1 MPQLL
6 NSNTLVA
13 VIGAGS
19 MGAGIAQLAAQSGH
33 SVRLHDAQAGAG
45 AAALLRIA
53 ADLDGAVK
61 RGKLQPDE
69 RDAVLARIAVAETLE
84 ALAGCGLVVEAI
96 VERLDVKQGLFRA
109 LEKVLGPDA
118 VLATNTSSI
127 SITAVAQGLQHPQ
140 RLIGWHFFNP
150 ATRMKLVEVIP
161 GVETDPALV
170 PVMHT
175 LSKAWGKTSVDAPNA
190 PGFIVNRVAR
200 PYYAEGLR
208 LLAERIAP
216 APAIDRLMVEAG
228 GFALGPFE
236 LMDLIG
242 LDVNLSVTESV
253 FQATAY
259 DPRYAPHVIQQEL
272 VRSGRFGRKTGRGF
286 YAHGKDAAPRVVQ
299 TVQAGGAAT
308 LPHTLHCAFQPGLL
322 QPLLDRL
329 EAAGVQVTTLES
341 LADETLALTLGDVT
355 VRIALT
361 DGRTAAERGAWL
373 DHTIDHTAGHAP
385 GHTPQHAPQHA
396 PDHTVGHTADGT
408 PLLLLDLARDY
419 ATTTHLGA
427 TANLKGAAHLP
438 ALAGVLAA
446 ANIALIELADVA
458 GLALMRTV
466 CCLANEAADVMTWT
480 GTTAR
485 DIDTAMVLGTAYP
498 VGPLAWA
505 DALGSA
511 RVVTVLANLQAHYGE
526 VRYRRAPALSSAR
539 FNNARFHG

>member
-1 MPQLL
+1 MAYLL
-6 NSNTLVA
+6 NRSSVVA

-33 SVRLHDAQAGAG
+33 AVRLHDAQAGAA
-45 AAALLRIA
+45 AAALGRIA

-69 RDAVLARIAVAETLE
+69 RAAVLARITAAETLD
-84 ALAGCGLVVEAI
+84 ALDGCGLVVEAI

-109 LEKVLGPDA
+109 LEKVLAPDA

-150 ATRMKLVEVIP
+150 ATRMKLVEVIS

-170 PVMHT
+170 PAMHA
-175 LSKAWGKTSVDAPNA
+175 LSKAWGKTSVDAPNT

-208 LLAERIAP
+208 LLAEGLAP
-216 APAIDRLMVEAG
+216 AAAIDKLMVEAG

-253 FQATAY
+253 FQATAH
-259 DPRYAPHVIQQEL
+259 DSRYAPHVIQQEL
-272 VRSGRFGRKTGRGF
+272 VRSGRYGRKSGQGF
-286 YAHGKDAAPRVVQ
+286 YAYGKDVAARA
-299 TVQAGGAAT
+299 VQAVSAAAASPALRMPAT
-308 LPHTLHCAFQPGLL
+308 LGLL
-322 QPLLDRL
+322 QPLLQPL
-329 EAAGVQVTTLES
+329 LQAGVPMSVDAS
-341 LADETLALTLGDVT
+341 LPAETFALALGDLSVQ
-355 VRIALT
+355 VALT
-361 DGRTAAERGAWL
+361 DGRTAAERGA
-373 DHTIDHTAGHAP
+373 ANGGA
-385 GHTPQHAPQHA
+385 
-396 PDHTVGHTADGT
+396 

-427 TANLKGAAHLP
+427 AANPAGTTHLP
-438 ALAGVLAA
+438 ALAALLSNAK
-446 ANIALIELADVA
+446 IALIALDDVA

-466 CCLANEAADVMTWT
+466 CCLANEAADLMTWT

-498 VGPLAWA
+498 LGPLAWA
-505 DALGSA
+505 DALGA
-511 RVVTVLANLQAHYGE
+511 ERVATVLANLQAHYGDM
-526 VRYRRAPALSSAR
+526 RYRRAPALSRAR
-539 FNNARFHG
+539 FNGMRFHG

>member
-1 MPQLL
+1 MAYLL
-6 NSNTLVA
+6 NRSTTVA

-33 SVRLHDAQAGAG
+33 AVRLHDAQAGAA
-45 AAALLRIA
+45 AAALGRIA

-69 RDAVLARIAVAETLE
+69 RTAVLARITAADTLD
-84 ALAGCGLVVEAI
+84 ALDGCGLVVEAI

-109 LEKVLGPDA
+109 LEKVLAPDA

-170 PVMHT
+170 PALHA
-175 LSKAWGKTSVDAPNA
+175 LSKAWGKTSVDAPNT

-208 LLAERIAP
+208 LLAEGLAP
-216 APAIDRLMVEAG
+216 AATIDKLMVEAG

-286 YAHGKDAAPRVVQ
+286 YDHGKGAAPRSVP
-299 TVQAGGAAT
+299 TVPASDPAAA
-308 LPHTLHCAFQPGLL
+308 PHTLHCASQPGLL
-322 QPLLDRL
+322 LPLLERL
-329 EAAGVQVTTLES
+329 KAAGVHVATREGLP
-341 LADETLALTLGDVT
+341 DETFALGDAH
-355 VRIALT
+355 IALT
-361 DGRTAAERGAWL
+361 DGRSAAERGA
-373 DHTIDHTAGHAP
+373 AN
-385 GHTPQHAPQHA
+385 
-396 PDHTVGHTADGT
+396 DGA

-427 TANLKGAAHLP
+427 AANLKGAAHLG
-438 ALAGVLAA
+438 ALASVLAA
-446 ANIALIELADVA
+446 ANIALTGLADVA

-485 DIDTAMVLGTAYP
+485 DIDTAMLLGTAYP
-498 VGPLAWA
+498 IGPLAWA
-505 DALGSA
+505 DALGAA
-511 RVVTVLANLQAHYGE
+511 RVATVLANLQAHYGE
-526 VRYRRAPALSSAR
+526 VRYRRAPALSRAR
-539 FNNARFHG
+539 FDNARFHG

>member
-1 MPQLL
+1 MAYLL
-6 NSNTLVA
+6 NRSSVVA

-33 SVRLHDAQAGAG
+33 AVRLHDAQAGAA
-45 AAALLRIA
+45 AAALGRIA

-61 RGKLQPDE
+61 RSKLQPDE
-69 RDAVLARIAVAETLE
+69 RSAVLARITAAETLD
-84 ALAGCGLVVEAI
+84 ALDGCGLVVEAI

-109 LEKVLGPDA
+109 LEKVLAPDA

-150 ATRMKLVEVIP
+150 ATRMKLVEVIA

-170 PVMHT
+170 PAMHA
-175 LSKAWGKTSVDAPNA
+175 LSKAWGKTSVDAPNT

-208 LLAERIAP
+208 LLAEGLAP
-216 APAIDRLMVEAG
+216 AATIDKLLVEAG

-272 VRSGRFGRKTGRGF
+272 VRSGRFGRKSGRGF
-286 YAHGKDAAPRVVQ
+286 YDHGQGAAPRAVHAVP
-299 TVQAGGAAT
+299 AAADANAAT
-308 LPHTLHCAFQPGLL
+308 VHCASQPGLL
-322 QPLLDRL
+322 LPLLKRL
-329 EAAGVQVTTLES
+329 QAAGVHVVTREGLP
-341 LADETLALTLGDVT
+341 DETFALGDAHVG
-355 VRIALT
+355 LT
-361 DGRTAAERGAWL
+361 DGRTAAKRGA
-373 DHTIDHTAGHAP
+373 AN
-385 GHTPQHAPQHA
+385 
-396 PDHTVGHTADGT
+396 DGA
-408 PLLLLDLARDY
+408 PLLLLDLARDFT
-419 ATTTHLGA
+419 TTTHLGA
-427 TANLKGAAHLP
+427 AANLKGGTHLG
-438 ALAGVLAA
+438 ALAGVLGA

-485 DIDTAMVLGTAYP
+485 DIDTAMLLGTAYP
-498 VGPLAWA
+498 MGPLAWA
-505 DALGSA
+505 DALGAA
-511 RVVTVLANLQAHYGE
+511 RVATVLANLQAHYGE
-526 VRYRRAPALSSAR
+526 VRYRRAPALSRAR
-539 FNNARFHG
+539 FDGARFHG

>member
-1 MPQLL
+1 MAYLL
-6 NSNTLVA
+6 NRDTVVA

-33 SVRLHDAQAGAG
+33 AVRLHDAQAGAA
-45 AAALLRIA
+45 AAALGRIA
-53 ADLDGAVK
+53 ADLEGAVQ
-61 RGKLQPDE
+61 RGKLQPDA
-69 RDAVLARIAVAETLE
+69 RAAVLARITAADTLD
-84 ALAGCGLVVEAI
+84 ALGGCGLVVEAI
-96 VERLDVKQGLFRA
+96 VERLDVKQALFRA
-109 LEKVLGPDA
+109 LEKMLGTDA

-170 PVMHT
+170 PLLHT
-175 LSKAWGKTSVDAPNA
+175 LSKSWGKTSVDAPNT

-208 LLAERIAP
+208 LLAEGLAP
-216 APAIDRLMVEAG
+216 AAAIDKLMVEAG

-259 DPRYAPHVIQQEL
+259 DARYAPHVIQQEL
-272 VRSGRFGRKTGRGF
+272 VRSGRFGRKSGRGF
-286 YAHGKDAAPRVVQ
+286 YDHGKGAAPRSVP
-299 TVQAGGAAT
+299 TVATADPAAT
-308 LPHTLHCAFQPGLL
+308 LHAPHAPHTPPTLHCAAQPGLL
-322 QPLLDRL
+322 LPLLERL
-329 EAAGVQVTTLES
+329 QAAGVHVATREGLP
-341 LADETLALTLGDVT
+341 DETFALGDAH
-355 VRIALT
+355 IALT
-361 DGRTAAERGAWL
+361 DGRTAAERGA
-373 DHTIDHTAGHAP
+373 AN
-385 GHTPQHAPQHA
+385 
-396 PDHTVGHTADGT
+396 DGA
-408 PLLLLDLARDY
+408 PLLLLDLARGY

-427 TANLKGAAHLP
+427 AANLKGAAHLP
-438 ALAGVLAA
+438 TLAGVLAA

-498 VGPLAWA
+498 MGPLVWA
-505 DALGSA
+505 DALGAA
-511 RVVTVLANLQAHYGE
+511 RVATVLANLQAHYGE
-526 VRYRRAPALSSAR
+526 VRYRRAPALSRAR
-539 FNNARFHG
+539 FDNARFHG